1 MVFKALVV
9 DIDGTITNHDRTLD
23 LRVAKKFRELRVPVI
38 LSTGNPL
45 CYVHA
50 VARLIGISGM
60 VIAENGGVVSTGFD
74 SPSIIADG
82 MEECEEAY
90 ELLSRYFDLEK
101 LDAAYRKTEVVLRRG
116 MDVTQLRRI
125 VEDNGM
131 DVEVIDTGYAVHIK
145 DGKINKGTGLH
156 TVAGLMGIQASD
168 FLAIGDSCND
178 AQMMREA
185 GLGIAVGNADDEARQ
200 AASMITEASFGEGA
214 LEAIEYALSNDL
226 LE

>member
-9 DIDGTITNHDRTLD
+9 DIDGTITNPDRSLD
-23 LRVAKKFRELRVPVI
+23 LRVAKRFRELRVPVV

-50 VARLIGISGM
+50 AAKLIGLGGI
-60 VIAENGGVVSTGFD
+60 VIAENGGVISTGFD
-74 SPSIIADG
+74 KPSIIADG
-82 MEECEEAY
+82 MEKCEEAY
-90 ELLSRYFDLEK
+90 ELLSNYFDLEK

-116 MDVTQLRRI
+116 MDISQLREI

-131 DVEVIDTGYAVHIK
+131 EVEIIDTGYAVHIK

-156 TVAGLMGIQASD
+156 TVAELMGIDTKD

-178 AQMMREA
+178 AEMMREA
-185 GLGIAVGNADDEARQ
+185 GLGIAVGNADDDARK
-200 AASMITEASFGEGA
+200 AASMVTKASFGEGM
-214 LEAIEYALSNDL
+214 LEAIEYAFSNGL

>member
-9 DIDGTITNHDRTLD
+9 DIDGTITNYDRTLNLD
-23 LRVAKKFRELRVPVI
+23 VAKRFRELRVPVI

-50 VARLIGISGM
+50 VARLIGISGI

-82 MEECEEAY
+82 MEECEGAY
-90 ELLSRYFDLEK
+90 ELLSRYFDLVK
-101 LDAAYRKTEVVLRRG
+101 LDASYRKTEVVLRRG
-116 MDVTQLRRI
+116 MDVSELRRM
-125 VEDNGM
+125 VADNGM
-131 DVEVIDTGYAVHIK
+131 DVEIIDTGYAVHIK
-145 DGKINKGTGLH
+145 NRKMNKGTGLH
-156 TVAGLMGIQASD
+156 TVAELLGIDPSD

-178 AQMMREA
+178 AEMMQEA
-185 GLGIAVGNADDEARQ
+185 GLGIAVANADDEARG
-200 AASMITEASFGEGA
+200 AASMITQASYGEGT
-214 LEAIEYALSNDL
+214 LEAIEYAVSNGL

>member
-9 DIDGTITNHDRTLD
+9 DIDGTITDYDRKLD
-23 LRVAKKFRELRVPVI
+23 LRVAERFRELRVPVV

-50 VARLIGISGM
+50 AAKLIGISGI

-74 SPSIIADG
+74 KSSIIADG
-82 MEECEEAY
+82 MEKCEEAY
-90 ELLSRYFDLEK
+90 ELLSNYFDLEK

-116 MDVTQLRRI
+116 MDISKLQEI
-125 VEDNGM
+125 VVDNGM
-131 DVEVIDTGYAVHIK
+131 DVEIIDTGYAVHIK
-145 DGKINKGTGLH
+145 DGNISKGTGLH
-156 TVAGLMGIQASD
+156 TVAELFGIDTKD

-178 AQMMREA
+178 VEMMREA
-185 GLGIAVGNADDEARQ
+185 GLGIAVGNADDDARR
-200 AASMITEASFGEGA
+200 AASMVTKASFGEGT
-214 LEAIEYALSNDL
+214 LEAIEYAVSNGL